1 MKLLMTLGSG
11 KKLVSIGGT
20 CSQAPVEPQVVLLL
34 GFLGPLSLSLS
45 ASPASLK
52 AETAAARLDGAAHSS
67 QTTWSL
73 PDSRKPAWHAS
84 PTQDSPAAAHTV
96 AGGHVGI
103 WLRQAIRSYPI
114 QLAVAMPDSEGQGW
128 ATAEGN

>member
-45 ASPASLK
+45 TSPASLK

-67 QTTWSL
+67 QTT
-73 PDSRKPAWHAS
+73 
-84 PTQDSPAAAHTV
+84 
-96 AGGHVGI
+96 
-103 WLRQAIRSYPI
+103 
-114 QLAVAMPDSEGQGW
+114 
-128 ATAEGN
+128 